1 MTKRMILSRYENHF
15 AEKTLMPNPRDSP
28 RIWGYVLTEL
38 RQRQGNEPIERLGFL
53 AIPFDDS
60 TYLLLEGKIDEK
72 GRYDRSIEGEI
83 KYIGSMYMPKTWYDR
98 SIEGEIKYIGSAYM
112 SETYEADDI
121 LYARARER
129 AFQLTGHHLF
139 IDETITRPISRSL
152 ARPL

>member
-1 MTKRMILSRYENHF
+1 MILSRYENHF

-83 KYIGSMYMPKTWYDR
+83 KYIGS
-98 SIEGEIKYIGSAYM
+98 AYM

>member
-1 MTKRMILSRYENHF
+1 MILSRYENHF

-83 KYIGSMYMPKTWYDR
+83 KYIGSMYMPKTC
-98 SIEGEIKYIGSAYM
+98 
-112 SETYEADDI
+112 EADDI

>member
-1 MTKRMILSRYENHF
+1 MILSRYENHF

-60 TYLLLEGKIDEK
+60 TYLLLEGKIDEN
-72 GRYDRSIEGEI
+72 GRYNRSIEGEI
-83 KYIGSMYMPKTWYDR
+83 KCIGSMYMPKTC
-98 SIEGEIKYIGSAYM
+98 
-112 SETYEADDI
+112 EADDI